1 MRKLRQTLPIN
12 SARKIKDRLPK
23 LTGFKSLFHLISTYL
38 ILQTGTEACHFWC
51 QDALGEGLRY
61 TDAVQTPN
69 MIRWLPPSRMR
80 SQFIGPD
87 SKPTSKGC
95 SIILGGEQEI
105 PGNTMK
111 YRGLWGLMGNSFLN
125 APEKG
130 FWWFLLRMGE
140 HYQWLAFNFVV
151 KIRKKKQNAFM
162 LEIGIDPKC
171 KIVYKWDKQFLRCKF
186 PRIIYVCNYV
196 YLWYFIILGWV
207 PHGGV
212 LFGYGLHH
220 FPTGP
225 YWAHVRRSKGILM
238 PSITSIDE
246 LDALV
251 ELFLRD
257 ADPRPRFVKMGINSW
272 KISLM

>member
-23 LTGFKSLFHLISTYL
+23 LTGFKSLFHLISSYFDVFDFTDWHWGVPF
-38 ILQTGTEACHFWC
+38 LQVDFGCSHLWC

-69 MIRWLPPSRMR
+69 MIRWLPLSRMR

-111 YRGLWGLMGNSFLN
+111 YQGLWGLMGNSFLN

-140 HYQWLAFNFVV
+140 HDQWLAFKFCGKNS
-151 KIRKKKQNAFM
+151 KKPKMFLK

-171 KIVYKWDKQFLRCKF
+171 KIVNGIIRSFLGASS
-186 PRIIYVCNYV
+186 P
-196 YLWYFIILGWV
+196 
-207 PHGGV
+207 
-212 LFGYGLHH
+212 
-220 FPTGP
+220 
-225 YWAHVRRSKGILM
+225 
-238 PSITSIDE
+238 E
-246 LDALV
+246 
-251 ELFLRD
+251 
-257 ADPRPRFVKMGINSW
+257 
-272 KISLM
+272 